1 MDHSHPLAKT
11 LDAAEAGDTGGLST
25 GEALMAA
32 LALNRADWLAKM
44 GYSMAEAFDRIGPE
58 WRRMLPAVARDASQ
72 AMSDRA
78 RQRIEAAQS
87 QALDSLQMGGRDRK
101 AEVGMADAEPIE
113 AEARLVTTGNAP
125 GYRDATLV
133 FDLAVHGQSA
143 PAPLRVALRLRPED
157 GAVVASHIREVHA
170 LAWSS
175 DRGPLDAR
183 PGETRPRWI
192 GD

>member
-25 GEALMAA
+25 GEAL
-32 LALNRADWLAKM
+32 
-44 GYSMAEAFDRIGPE
+44 MAEAFDRIGPE